1 MARMPRLTG
10 RACARV
16 LAGLYAAL
24 AAANFAAGAKR
35 HRAGEWATKPLLM
48 PVLAGFVL
56 AATGDRQEGVRLP
69 AAGMALS
76 GLGDTALL
84 GPESWFVPGMGAFA
98 AAHACYITALARDG
112 AARGVRPRVAAG
124 YAALWAVLIAVLW
137 RNLGALRVP
146 VAAYSLLLVSMAVL
160 ASGRNRAAAAGG
172 ALFVVSD
179 ALIAC
184 GLAGINAVP
193 RQEAVVMPTYV
204 AAQFLLAA
212 GFLRPPD
219 ASRLSVFLAGAGL
232 RQWADGRQR
241 GPARGTGLAGCAR
254 QRPCGADARP
264 AAGRLADAAARR
276 GPVAGSPGHAGGRD
290 APLAAGPV
298 RPARGR

>member
-1 MARMPRLTG
+1 MEGSLCRTMARMPRLAG
-10 RACARV
+10 HACAKV

-24 AAANFAAGAKR
+24 SAANCVAAAKR
-35 HRAGEWATKPLLM
+35 HRAAEWATKPLLM
-48 PVLAGFVL
+48 PVLAGFAL
-56 AATGDRQEGVRLP
+56 AAAGDREADMRLP
-69 AAGMALS
+69 AAGLALS

-84 GPESWFVPGMGAFA
+84 AAEDAEGWFVPGMGAFA
-98 AAHACYITALARDG
+98 AAHACYITALARGG

-184 GLAGINAVP
+184 GLAGISAVP
-193 RQEAVVMPTYV
+193 RQESAVMPTYV

-219 ASRLSVFLAGAGL
+219 
-232 RQWADGRQR
+232 
-241 GPARGTGLAGCAR
+241 GT
-254 QRPCGADARP
+254 
-264 AAGRLADAAARR
+264 
-276 GPVAGSPGHAGGRD
+276 
-290 APLAAGPV
+290 AGP
-298 RPARGR
+298 

>member
-1 MARMPRLTG
+1 MPRLTA
-10 RACARV
+10 RARAGT

-24 AAANFAAGAKR
+24 GIANSASAAKR
-35 HRAGEWATKPLLM
+35 LRAAEWATKPPLM
-48 PVLAGFVL
+48 PIL
-56 AATGDRQEGVRLP
+56 AAFTLIAAGDRKEDLRLP
-69 AAGMALS
+69 VAGMALS

-84 GPESWFVPGMGAFA
+84 RAESSESWFVPGMGAFA

-112 AARGVRPRVAAG
+112 AVRGVRPRVAAG

-137 RNLGALRVP
+137 RGLGPLRVP

-160 ASGRNRAAAAGG
+160 ASGRNREAAAGG

-193 RQEAVVMPTYV
+193 RQESAVMPAYV

-212 GFLRPPD
+212 GFLRPQGTR
-219 ASRLSVFLAGAGL
+219 ASS
-232 RQWADGRQR
+232 
-241 GPARGTGLAGCAR
+241 
-254 QRPCGADARP
+254 
-264 AAGRLADAAARR
+264 
-276 GPVAGSPGHAGGRD
+276 
-290 APLAAGPV
+290 LAAGEK
-298 RPARGR
+298 A

>member
-1 MARMPRLTG
+1 MPRLTA
-10 RACARV
+10 RASA

-24 AAANFAAGAKR
+24 GAANSVAAAKR
-35 HRAGEWATKPLLM
+35 LRAGELATKPLLM
-48 PVLAGFVL
+48 PAL
-56 AATGDRQEGVRLP
+56 AAFALAAAGDREKDMRLP
-69 AAGMALS
+69 TAGMALS

-84 GPESWFVPGMGAFA
+84 GTESWFVPGMGAFA
-98 AAHACYITALARDG
+98 AAHACYITALARGG

-137 RNLGALRVP
+137 RNLGRLRVP

-184 GLAGINAVP
+184 GLAGISAVP
-193 RQEAVVMPTYV
+193 GQEAAVMPTYV

-212 GFLRPPD
+212 GFLRPQGD
-219 ASRLSVFLAGAGL
+219 TAAVGM
-232 RQWADGRQR
+232 
-241 GPARGTGLAGCAR
+241 T
-254 QRPCGADARP
+254 RP
-264 AAGRLADAAARR
+264 AVN
-276 GPVAGSPGHAGGRD
+276 PVS
-290 APLAAGPV
+290 
-298 RPARGR
+298 

>member
-1 MARMPRLTG
+1 MPRLTA
-10 RACARV
+10 RARARV

-24 AAANFAAGAKR
+24 GTANSALAAKR
-35 HRAGEWATKPLLM
+35 SRAGEWATKPLLM
-48 PVLAGFVL
+48 PVLAAFAL
-56 AATGDRQEGVRLP
+56 AAAGDRETDMRLP
-69 AAGMALS
+69 AAGIALS
-76 GLGDTALL
+76 GVGDTALL
-84 GPESWFVPGMGAFA
+84 AAQDAESWFVPGMGAFA
-98 AAHACYITALARDG
+98 AAHACYITALAAGG

-184 GLAGINAVP
+184 GLAGISAVP
-193 RQEAVVMPTYV
+193 RQEPAVMPTYI

-212 GFLRPPD
+212 GFLRP
-219 ASRLSVFLAGAGL
+219 
-232 RQWADGRQR
+232 QR
-241 GPARGTGLAGCAR
+241 GNP
-254 QRPCGADARP
+254 
-264 AAGRLADAAARR
+264 
-276 GPVAGSPGHAGGRD
+276 GP
-290 APLAAGPV
+290 
-298 RPARGR
+298 

>member
-1 MARMPRLTG
+1 MPRLTG
-10 RACARV
+10 RAQPRV

-24 AAANFAAGAKR
+24 AVANSVSAAKR
-35 HRAGEWATKPLLM
+35 LRAGELATKPLLM
-48 PVLAGFVL
+48 PVLAAFAL
-56 AATGDRQEGVRLP
+56 AAAGDREIDMRLP

-84 GPESWFVPGMGAFA
+84 GSESWFVPGMGAFA

-124 YAALWAVLIAVLW
+124 YAVLWAVLIAVLW
-137 RNLGALRVP
+137 RGLGRLRVP

-193 RQEAVVMPTYV
+193 RQESAVMPTYV

-212 GFLRPPD
+212 GFLRLQ
-219 ASRLSVFLAGAGL
+219 ATRTGC
-232 RQWADGRQR
+232 RQAKSG
-241 GPARGTGLAGCAR
+241 
-254 QRPCGADARP
+254 
-264 AAGRLADAAARR
+264 
-276 GPVAGSPGHAGGRD
+276 
-290 APLAAGPV
+290 
-298 RPARGR
+298 